1 MYEAFK
7 LARELGFDNINMD
20 VILGLP
26 EETRDDIARTAKCLK
41 ELVPDSITMHSL
53 SFKRAAAFTTSKSL
67 YNGYEYISTDEY
79 QGYSRKCHRRAQH
92 GTLLY
97 VPPAEYD
104 RQS

>member
-53 SFKRAAAFTTSKSL
+53 SF
-67 YNGYEYISTDEY
+67 
-79 QGYSRKCHRRAQH
+79 
-92 GTLLY
+92 
-97 VPPAEYD
+97 
-104 RQS
+104 